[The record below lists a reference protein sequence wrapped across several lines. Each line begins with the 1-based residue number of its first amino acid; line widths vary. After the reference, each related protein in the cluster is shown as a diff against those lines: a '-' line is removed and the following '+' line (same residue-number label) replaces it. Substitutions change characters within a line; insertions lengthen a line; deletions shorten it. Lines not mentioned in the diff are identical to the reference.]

1 MIGDTLTLENLL
13 AIQQAMQKIKPI
25 DRSECFNNY
34 YDEIVQRI
42 AYKEIDRQIIESRL
56 KRTVQEQSGNS
67 QGLPG

>member
-56 KRTVQEQSGNS
+56 KRTVQGKLIILSR
-67 QGLPG
+67 

>member
-56 KRTVQEQSGNS
+56 KLTGQDQSVNS

>member
-56 KRTVQEQSGNS
+56 KRTVQGQSGNS

>member
-56 KRTVQEQSGNS
+56 KLTGQDQSGNS